1 MEASFRI
8 TWALLI
14 FVLQGVRGEDADVPD
29 NVESKKDQ
37 KIGCDVFQ
45 GRWVYDSSYPL
56 YNSSDCPFLER
67 AFDCQKNSR
76 PDLSYLKYRWR
87 PSSCNLPRFSGRK
100 FLKKF
105 RGKRIMF
112 VGDSISL
119 NQWQSLT
126 RMLHAYVPKAKYAFS
141 RTADLSTLT
150 FPVIRKP
157 LFRGV
162 QRLRHT
168 APECKFLVDVA
179 KEKNGWVLELN
190 SISSGS
196 LWRGMDVLV
205 FNTWQWWIHKGSQ
218 QIWDFVQDENGTYT
232 DMNRFVAFE
241 KGLTTWAKWV
251 GLNVDPKATKVFFQG
266 VSPAHTDS
274 RERGDSRAK
283 DRRAQTQPLL
293 GSSYLGGTNPAEA
306 VVEKVL
312 RRMSRPVQLLNITML
327 SALRKD
333 GHIVGFGYGGPEVI
347 DCSRW
352 CLPGV
357 PDTWNSLLYAFL
369 IQN

>member
-1 MEASFRI
+1 MHACMEASFRI

-14 FVLQGVRGEDADVPD
+14 FVLQGVQGEDADVHD

-37 KIGCDVFQ
+37 KTGCDVFQ

-67 AFDCQKNSR
+67 AFDCQKNGR
-76 PDLSYLKYRWR
+76 PDLSYLKYRWQ

-126 RMLHAYVPKAKYAFS
+126 CMLHAYVPKAKYAFS

-150 FPVIRKP
+150 FPAYNVSVILHRS
-157 LFRGV
+157 
-162 QRLRHT
+162 
-168 APECKFLVDVA
+168 AFLVDVA

-190 SISSGS
+190 SISGGS

-205 FNTWQWWIHKGSQ
+205 FNTWHWWTHKGSQ
-218 QIWDFVQDENGTYT
+218 QIWDFVQDENGIYT

-274 RERGDSRAK
+274 REWGDSRAK
-283 DRRAQTQPLL
+283 DCRAQTQPLH
-293 GSSYLGGTNPAEA
+293 GSSYSGGTNPAEA

-333 GHIVGFGYGGPEVI
+333 GHIGGFGYGGPKVI
-347 DCSRW
+347 DCSHW

-357 PDTWNSLLYAFL
+357 PDTWNLLLYAFL